1 MGELLLLHPRRVT
14 SIRQAP
20 GTRPAFFFDVSCP
33 LSYLAAEHI
42 ERTFGEL
49 DWMPVSGT
57 ALRGGRSEAESAQL
71 RRLAEEQA
79 DELHLPLVWPERF
92 SEGAPRAL
100 RAAAYAAGLGAGPR
114 FALAAGR
121 LAFCGGFALDDPETL
136 AEAAAAAAIPL
147 RACLEA
153 AGDPRWDLGL
163 RATAAGLLARAVREL
178 PVMRSGERWFAGRH
192 GWRVAAT
199 VLRPAAPSR
208 FTVARQAGPDSGPGL
223 GPGAS
228 ITTLTVPERAVTET
242 LAPAG

>member
-14 SIRQAP
+14 SLRQEP
-20 GTRPAFFFDVSCP
+20 GTRPAFFFDLGCP

-49 DWMPVSGT
+49 DWVPVSGT
-57 ALRGGRSEAESAQL
+57 ALRGERSEGEVAQL
-71 RRLAEEQA
+71 RRIAEEQA
-79 DELHLPLVWPERF
+79 DELHLPLVWPERL

-100 RAAAYAAGLGAGPR
+100 RAAAYAVELGAGPR

-163 RATAAGLLARAVREL
+163 QATATGLRARALREL
-178 PVMRSGERWFAGRH
+178 PVIRSGERWFAGRH
-192 GWRVAAT
+192 GWRMAAT
-199 VLRPAAPSR
+199 MLRPAASSR
-208 FTVARQAGPDSGPGL
+208 LTVARSAGRRS

-228 ITTLTVPERAVTET
+228 ITALTGPERAITET

>member
-1 MGELLLLHPRRVT
+1 MGELVSLRSRRLARTRPR
-14 SIRQAP
+14 A
-20 GTRPAFFFDVSCP
+20 GTRPAFFFDVGCP
-33 LSYLAAEHI
+33 LSYLASEHI

-49 DWMPVSGT
+49 DWVPVSGT
-57 ALRGGRSEAESAQL
+57 ALRGELSEAEVAQL
-71 RRLAEEQA
+71 RHHAEEQA
-79 DELHLPLVWPERF
+79 DELRLPLVWPERF

-100 RAAAYAAGLGAGPR
+100 RAAAYAAELGAGPR

-147 RACLEA
+147 GACLEA
-153 AGDPRWDLGL
+153 AGDSRRDLGL
-163 RATAAGLLARAVREL
+163 EATAAGLRARAVREL

-199 VLRPAAPSR
+199 ILRPAAPSR
-208 FTVARQAGPDSGPGL
+208 VPVARSAGSGSGPR
-223 GPGAS
+223 AS
-228 ITTLTVPERAVTET
+228 ITALTVPERAVSET